1 MAHLRTSDSARLPAP
16 ESPAVSSYEPALARI
31 TRPSQTLLGPVVLL
45 GVILLAVSAQ
55 VTIPLEPVPITLQ
68 SYVLLT
74 LAALMGWQL
83 GGITIAVYIALG
95 LSGLHIF
102 AGGRAGLEV
111 LTGTSGG
118 YLAGFV
124 VATLLVGW
132 LQENWAKGRILPLAA
147 TLLAGHLVLMVIGA
161 GWLGLKLGPEFAVQR
176 GFIPFL
182 PGALLKTLV
191 ALATVVVVERLA
203 RFIVSSKK

>member
-1 MAHLRTSDSARLPAP
+1 MAHLWAGDSACLFRP
-16 ESPAVSSYEPALARI
+16 ESPAVSSYEPVLARI
-31 TRPSQTLLGPVVLL
+31 TRPSQTLMGPVVVL

-83 GGITIAVYIALG
+83 GGITVAVYIALG

-118 YLAGFV
+118 YLVGFI

-132 LQENWAKGRILPLAA
+132 LQEHWAKGRLLPLAA
-147 TLLAGHLVLMVIGA
+147 TLLAGHLALMVIGA
-161 GWLGLKLGPEFAVQR
+161 GWLGLRLGLEPAVQQ

-203 RFIVSSKK
+203 RPAAAK